1 MKSDM
6 RMNSVTDELKDYALL
21 AAIISGANEPYY
33 FKMTGPSSLIKSQKK
48 VFESYMKSIDNL

>member
-1 MKSDM
+1 
-6 RMNSVTDELKDYALL
+6 MNSVTEELKDYALL

-48 VFESYMKSIDNL
+48 VFESFIKSIDKL